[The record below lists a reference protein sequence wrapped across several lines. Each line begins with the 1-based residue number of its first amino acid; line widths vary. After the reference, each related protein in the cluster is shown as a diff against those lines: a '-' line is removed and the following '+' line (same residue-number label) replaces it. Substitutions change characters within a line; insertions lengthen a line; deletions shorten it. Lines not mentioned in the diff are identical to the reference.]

1 MPAIF
6 HREAYE
12 AASGR
17 APDVAAF
24 ETWEQLAKAMDKLT
38 PEQRCD
44 AVYAD
49 WLLQLHSPAHQALLQ
64 IRTLRIW
71 QNIFPNY
78 PSYLL
83 RT

>member
-1 MPAIF
+1 MPVIF

-12 AASGR
+12 TAAGR
-17 APDVAAF
+17 PPNNAAF
-24 ETWEQLAKAMDKLT
+24 RTWEQQAKALDRLT

-64 IRTLRIW
+64 IR
-71 QNIFPNY
+71 N
-78 PSYLL
+78 LL
-83 RT
+83 IGRHPVKAN

>member
-6 HREAYE
+6 YREAFE
-12 AASGR
+12 AAAGEKPIDGIDDEHFTS
-17 APDVAAF
+17 
-24 ETWEQLAKAMDKLT
+24 WEKLAEALDRLS

-64 IRTLRIW
+64 IRTLV
-71 QNIFPNY
+71 NGEDALA
-78 PSYLL
+78 SH
-83 RT
+83 